1 MHEKAAFYS
10 KEIDRMTRETF
21 QRINCNDLY
30 SLINQNKKGDPIF
43 VYFGSVES
51 LGTDF
56 KHLQS
61 VAVFERFSFRKD
73 HQITFLVNTEIQC
86 RRDNG
91 FSKDPNDAAMALYLQ
106 TDQPAVRLMQSKHDV
121 SSF

>member
-1 MHEKAAFYS
+1 
-10 KEIDRMTRETF
+10 
-21 QRINCNDLY
+21 LY
-30 SLINQNKKGDPIF
+30 SLINSNKNGDPLF

-61 VAVFERFSFRKD
+61 VAVFERFSFYKE
-73 HQITFLVNTEIQC
+73 HQVTFLVNTEMQC

-91 FSKDPNDAAMALYLQ
+91 FSKDPNDASMALYLHA
-106 TDQPAVRLMQSKHDV
+106 D
-121 SSF
+121 